1 MLCIPP
7 GTIVARYSKILF
19 TFAVSGALH
28 VASDFGGGVP
38 LTESGALRF
47 FCTQTIGIM
56 LEDSVQEIYR
66 RVFRKKENKL
76 AKAIGYIW
84 VVAFLSWSTPV
95 WVYPVVR
102 TMEREDMLLKLSVL
116 YPLVSAYF

>member
-1 MLCIPP
+1 
-7 GTIVARYSKILF
+7 
-19 TFAVSGALH
+19 
-28 VASDFGGGVP
+28 
-38 LTESGALRF
+38 
-47 FCTQTIGIM
+47 M

-76 AKAIGYIW
+76 AKVIGYIW
-84 VVAFLSWSTPV
+84 VVAFLSWSTPA

-102 TMEREDMLLKLSVL
+102 TMEREDMLLKLSAL

>member
-1 MLCIPP
+1 
-7 GTIVARYSKILF
+7 
-19 TFAVSGALH
+19 
-28 VASDFGGGVP
+28 
-38 LTESGALRF
+38 
-47 FCTQTIGIM
+47 M

>member
-1 MLCIPP
+1 
-7 GTIVARYSKILF
+7 
-19 TFAVSGALH
+19 
-28 VASDFGGGVP
+28 
-38 LTESGALRF
+38 
-47 FCTQTIGIM
+47 M

-66 RVFRKKENKL
+66 RIFRKKENKL